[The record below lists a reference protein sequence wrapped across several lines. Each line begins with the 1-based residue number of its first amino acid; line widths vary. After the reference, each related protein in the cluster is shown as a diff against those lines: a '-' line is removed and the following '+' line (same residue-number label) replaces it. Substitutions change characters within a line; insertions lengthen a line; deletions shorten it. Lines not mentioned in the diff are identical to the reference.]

1 MKVSNIKP
9 VLDAC
14 FDADDSVRLI
24 GVHGIGKTD
33 IIKEWCSTRGFHVEF
48 LHLSTNDVGD
58 LIGIPHI
65 VNGVTTWAEPSWL
78 NNLKKAASNGKHP
91 VLALDEF
98 SRAPLDVRQ
107 AALQLVLDKK
117 IHQHIL
123 PSLNN
128 KKTFIIAADN
138 PDDGN
143 YAVETLDDALLDR
156 FININL
162 EVDVPGWLEWSK
174 ENNVNNIVRE
184 FIRNNPSK
192 LFFQAEEGS
201 NDTSSATPRSWTK
214 LAKYVDNFSSTPPE
228 LHFIIIDGKVGKFVG
243 LQFLNFYKNF
253 KDLIS
258 VDDVIELIK
267 NVNGSIEKVG
277 GAVNTLLENSEVSLI
292 TELAKSIIQQYS
304 FHDKDSIESRILL
317 GTLYGLNVEVLT
329 AVLLDLKE
337 MNVEIYDNIAELDE
351 YTNNKELFRRITSH
365 IEL

>member
-14 FDADDSVRLI
+14 FDAEDSVRLI

-33 IIKEWCSTRGFHVEF
+33 IIKEWCESKDFHVEF
-48 LHLSTNDVGD
+48 LHLSNQDVGD
-58 LIGIPHI
+58 LIGIPNI
-65 VNGVTTWAEPSWL
+65 VDGVTTWAEPLWL
-78 NNLKKAASNGKHP
+78 NNLKKAASKGKHP
-91 VLALDEF
+91 VLVLDEF

-107 AALQLVLDKK
+107 AALQLVLDKR

-162 EVDVPGWLEWSK
+162 EVDVPGWLAWAK

-201 NDTSSATPRSWTK
+201 DDTSSATPRSWTK
-214 LAKYVDNFSSTPPE
+214 LATYVDNFNNIPPE
-228 LHFIIIDGKVGKFVG
+228 LHFIIIDGKIGKSLG

-253 KDLIS
+253 KDIIS
-258 VDDVIELIK
+258 IDDIVELIR
-267 NVNGSIEKVG
+267 NVNGSIENVG
-277 GAVNTLLENSEVSLI
+277 KAVNTLLDNSEVSLI
-292 TELAKSIIQQYS
+292 TELAKSIIHQYS
-304 FHDKDSIESRILL
+304 FSVKDTIESRILL

-329 AVLLDLKE
+329 AILLDLKE
-337 MNVEIYDNIAELDE
+337 TNVEIYDNIAELDD
-351 YTNNKELFRRITSH
+351 YINNKQLFRRIASN
-365 IEL
+365 IKL